1 MSYRSCNPLFLE
13 NQNKFII
20 KLQNPVSRVRKGP
33 HNRSA
38 ACCITGGNFLP
49 YHSSHIIKTNCF
61 TKLYY
66 FGSNGNDFVAAII
79 NRPGKLITYVNA
91 QSASILYNTIAFVP
105 NQIKI
110 INILF
115 ISVIKSYLVTAAIVL
130 QLPIRGRSN
139 N

>member
-38 ACCITGGNFLP
+38 TCCIASGNFLP

-61 TKLYY
+61 TKFYY
-66 FGSNGNDFVAAII
+66 FSSDGNDFVAAII
-79 NRPGKLITYVNA
+79 NRSGKLIAYVNA
-91 QSASILYNTIAFVP
+91 QSTSILYNTIAFIP

-110 INILF
+110 VNILF
-115 ISVIKSYLVTAAIVL
+115 ISMIKSYLVATAIVL
-130 QLPIRGRSN
+130 
-139 N
+139 